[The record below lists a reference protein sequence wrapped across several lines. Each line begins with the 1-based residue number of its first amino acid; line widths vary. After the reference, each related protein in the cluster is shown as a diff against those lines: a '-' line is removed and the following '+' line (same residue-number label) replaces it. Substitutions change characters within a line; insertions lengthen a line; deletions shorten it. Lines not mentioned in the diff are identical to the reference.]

1 MKTLRT
7 SWFGG
12 LLAWGLVMAPAARAE
27 GNGPTLLVY
36 PAQFS
41 VLQVM
46 FDVRDQVGDVVLL
59 AYQGNAKSDRPLL
72 HAWSAGEW
80 VYISPDSF
88 RQGDFLR
95 VPPARVVLVGA
106 DGQLPPMLAEA
117 ANAWCPVVLRWA
129 ELDTPAL
136 VNACG
141 KLFDF
146 TKSQW
151 AWFAARYR
159 MNLRDD
165 NADRRAQSWYNQ
177 PFDPQWDVPTA
188 SARTREPAATPA
200 PAAPAPAA
208 APVAPRPVKV
218 VEPPP
223 APVADLPAE
232 IDPPA
237 GVAPN
242 AMWETTEP

>member
-1 MKTLRT
+1 MKVLRM
-7 SWFGG
+7 SLFGG
-12 LLAWGLVMAPAARAE
+12 LLAWGLAMAPAARATA
-27 GNGPTLLVY
+27 NGPTLLVY

-46 FDVRDQVGDVVLL
+46 SDVRDQVGDVVLL

-95 VPPARVVLVGA
+95 VPPARVVLVCA
-106 DGQLPPMLAEA
+106 DGQLPPMLSEA
-117 ANAWCPVVLRWA
+117 ANAWCPVVLNWTA
-129 ELDTPAL
+129 LDTPAL

-141 KLFDF
+141 RLFGF
-146 TKSQW
+146 TKAQW
-151 AWFAARYR
+151 NWFAARYR
-159 MNLRDD
+159 MNLQDD
-165 NADRRAQSWYNQ
+165 NAARRAQSWYNQ
-177 PFDPQWDVPTA
+177 PFDPQWDVPSA
-188 SARTREPAATPA
+188 SARTS
-200 PAAPAPAA
+200 APAPAA
-208 APVAPRPVKV
+208 APVAPKPVKA

-223 APVADLPAE
+223 APVADLPAA

-242 AMWETTEP
+242 ALWETNEP